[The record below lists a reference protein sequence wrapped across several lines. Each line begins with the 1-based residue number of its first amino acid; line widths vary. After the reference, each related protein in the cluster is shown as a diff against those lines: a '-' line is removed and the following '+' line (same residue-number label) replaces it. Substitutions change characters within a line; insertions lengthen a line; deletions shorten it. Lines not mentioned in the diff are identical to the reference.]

1 MGEKSESVYHIMY
14 PSLDDE
20 NYVEE
25 FSITPNKI
33 LSFARQIAM
42 AMVRCTTYRT
52 CAINGQWG
60 LMEINIVPLILIE
73 IKGRC
78 TKINV

>member
-1 MGEKSESVYHIMY
+1 MY

-42 AMVRCTTYRT
+42 AMVRFTTSFVKKVKKTAY
-52 CAINGQWG
+52 
-60 LMEINIVPLILIE
+60 M
-73 IKGRC
+73 
-78 TKINV
+78 